1 MNCRP
6 KPSLQNVCKGYTLVE
21 MMVALGIGI
30 LLSMGALTL
39 VSSTT
44 RNFGSQDQFARLQ
57 ENALFA
63 LNDLG
68 DAVRHAGY
76 YGLLFEG
83 DLIRP
88 ADVARVVETT
98 ALQDCVA
105 ANWAFATNTPIEFFA
120 NNALGCIPAANYGG
134 GPLLVTRSAGRIPV
148 APGALRAN
156 GIYVQSDPVGGI
168 IFFGDMW
175 GTGAGQLE
183 TSATPSR
190 LVLNGAVLAFAP
202 ILEYEASIFYLRRC
216 SRATVSGEC
225 ATNADGGTPIPTLVR
240 RRLDA
245 SSGVPAY
252 VDEPLAEGVERMTL
266 MFGLDQDGNGVAERF
281 TLAPL
286 PAEISDI
293 LEVRITLLVRTPQ
306 PVPGHNDAGKAYNLA
321 PGIMFQCNVVA
332 GECRFQRHIYAK
344 TFQLRSRAIQR
355 AG

>member
-1 MNCRP
+1 MSLNCP
-6 KPSLQNVCKGYTLVE
+6 TKPSLQKACHGYTLVE

-30 LLSMGALTL
+30 LLSMGTLTL

-88 ADVARVVETT
+88 TDVTRVVET
-98 ALQDCVA
+98 AAPPQDCVA
-105 ANWAFATNTPIEFFA
+105 ANWAFATERPIEVFT
-120 NNALGCIPAANYGG
+120 NNALGCVPTDNYGG

-148 APGALRAN
+148 APNALRNN

-168 IFFGDMW
+168 IFFGNMW
-175 GTGAGQLE
+175 GELA
-183 TSATPSR
+183 TSATPPR
-190 LVLNGAVLAFAP
+190 LVLNGGVLAPAP
-202 ILEYEASIFYLRRC
+202 ILEYETSIFYLRRC
-216 SRATVSGEC
+216 SRAGVSGEC
-225 ATNADGGTPIPTLVR
+225 ADDADGGTPIPTLVR

-245 SSGVPAY
+245 SSGTPAY
-252 VDEPLAEGVERMTL
+252 VDEPLAEGIERVAL
-266 MFGLDQDGNGVAERF
+266 MFGIDQDGNGVAERF
-281 TLAPL
+281 TLTPTA
-286 PAEISDI
+286 AETSDI
-293 LEVRITLLVRTPQ
+293 LEVRVTLLVRTPQ
-306 PVPGHNDAGKAYNLA
+306 PVPGHNDAGKSYNVA
-321 PGIMFQCNVVA
+321 PGIMFQCNVVM